1 MELLTFLLESD
12 DIENF
17 EENLSI
23 ITVEEKDSKGFTILH
38 LAVQEGKYDFVDALM
53 YHGADPNVENKN
65 HETPLHIA
73 AKKDFHKIFKL
84 LWEYGAHK
92 IFKLLWE
99 YGADLEQ
106 EDYKGRTPKDIAL
119 ENSSKRVLREIEEIE
134 ED

>member
-1 MELLTFLLESD
+1 MELLTFLESD

-38 LAVQEGKYDFVDALM
+38 LAVQEGKYEFVDALM

-84 LWEYGAHK
+84 LWEYGA
-92 IFKLLWE
+92 
-99 YGADLEQ
+99 DLEQ

-119 ENSSKRVLREIEEIE
+119 ENSSRRVLREIEEIE